1 MNRQGNRMNTVRWTS
16 TALVATAALLTSGA
30 PVDRAYGQES
40 IDSHWLSPTL
50 ITARTHRFDPNL
62 NYLTFQHMNKIFPTR
77 TVHASGEVWELP
89 VALRDIDGPLELRG
103 EVVDLKGFFEGT
115 RTNAFLVIKN
125 GRIVHETYR
134 NGSDRSTR
142 FIGFSMSKSILA
154 TLIGLALHDGHIE
167 NLDDLVTD
175 YLPELKGS
183 GYEGVSIRNV
193 LRMRS
198 GVAWEE
204 SYSFGSDSQAATVAE
219 NTMVRHNYRW
229 CDYAA
234 SESTHGVAPGSVFNY
249 STLDTGVLGCVLER
263 AVGKKGGEYMAE
275 KLWQPA
281 GMEADAFWIM
291 DGPEP
296 IGREFFG
303 AGVNATLRDF
313 GRFGLMI
320 LNGGKANGRQVV
332 PAEWV
337 AAATVPDEGYEPT
350 SPGANRGYQYQWW
363 TLPRS
368 NAFLAVGL
376 HNQYIYIDPDN
387 DLVIVKLSYGG
398 GEEGVIER
406 FEHIG
411 RLLAE

>member
-1 MNRQGNRMNTVRWTS
+1 MKRNTAHWAS
-16 TALVATAALLTSGA
+16 AALIAVAAFVLVA
-30 PVDRAYGQES
+30 PVDCAHGQ
-40 IDSHWLSPTL
+40 DGTDNRWLSPTL
-50 ITARTHRFDPNL
+50 IAARTHRFDANL
-62 NYLTFQHMNKIFPTR
+62 NYLTFQHMNKLFPTR
-77 TVHASGEVWELP
+77 TVRASDGVWELP
-89 VALRDIDGPLELRG
+89 IALRDIDARLELRG
-103 EVVDLKGFFEGT
+103 EVVDLDGFFERT

-142 FIGFSMSKSILA
+142 FIGFSMSKSIVA
-154 TLIGLALHDGHIE
+154 TLIGLALHDGHIGT
-167 NLDDLVTD
+167 LDDLVTD
-175 YLPELKGS
+175 YLPELEGS

-234 SESTHGVAPGSVFNY
+234 DESVRGVAPGSVFNY

-263 AVGKKGGEYMAE
+263 AVGKKGSDYMAE

-303 AGVNATLRDF
+303 AGFNATLRDF

-332 PAEWV
+332 SAEWV
-337 AAATVPDEGYEPT
+337 AAATVPDEGYEPVA
-350 SPGANRGYQYQWW
+350 PGADRGYQYQWW

-376 HNQYIYIDPDN
+376 HNQYIYINPDN
-387 DLVIVKLSYGG
+387 DVVIVKLSYGG

-406 FEHIG
+406 FEHIA
-411 RLLAE
+411 RMLAE